1 MGKIDLSINKAGLEH
16 NIQKA
21 KENNVIIPTIAQM
34 QNPNLIPEKIKA
46 KLSHTGLWDVDPVN
60 LFRISWH
67 NEAKESGGLFQAI
80 PNYVEIPSKLSG
92 VPCRIIAMSG
102 KWFPTGCHKVGASF
116 GCLAPRLVTGQFDAT
131 YHHAVWPSTGNYCR
145 GGAFNSK
152 LLACESVALVG
163 KPVALMNKDDKVRA
177 IRFLSDA
184 GAFLVTK
191 SGDKV
196 AKYFGISKYTLY
208 SYIDA
213 NKQQEEKKK

>member
-1 MGKIDLSINKAGLEH
+1 MIDLTINKTGLEH

-21 KENNVIIPTIAQM
+21 KENHIIIPTIAQM
-34 QNPNLIPEKIKA
+34 QNPDLIPEKIKA

-67 NEAKESGGLFQAI
+67 NEAKEQGGLFQAV

-131 YHHAVWPSTGNYCR
+131 YHHAVWPPPATTAAAAPSTPSCWPASPWPSCPRICPRSASTG
-145 GGAFNSK
+145 
-152 LLACESVALVG
+152 
-163 KPVALMNKDDKVRA
+163 
-177 IRFLSDA
+177 
-184 GAFLVTK
+184 
-191 SGDKV
+191 
-196 AKYFGISKYTLY
+196 
-208 SYIDA
+208 
-213 NKQQEEKKK
+213 